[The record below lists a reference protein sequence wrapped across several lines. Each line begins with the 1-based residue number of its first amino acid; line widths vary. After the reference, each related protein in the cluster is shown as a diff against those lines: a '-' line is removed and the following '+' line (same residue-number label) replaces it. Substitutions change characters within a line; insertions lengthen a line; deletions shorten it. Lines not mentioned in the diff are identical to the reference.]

1 MKLNETVLF
10 VDRIGDVEL
19 RLRVDGEAKP
29 WTVMCPFRACDTQC
43 GNWCPLFEIADLC
56 TEPRGSTVL
65 LHCGSGNRRLISLPV
80 VEEVNP

>member
-1 MKLNETVLF
+1 MKLF

-43 GNWCPLFEIADLC
+43 GNWCPLFEMEEED
-56 TEPRGSTVL
+56 PGDPTVRAIY
-65 LHCGSGNRRLISLPV
+65 LHCGKGRRYIDIPV
-80 VEEVNP
+80 VEEVKP